1 MAKQVFFTN
10 DGLKNKFYNIIST
23 LVPRS
28 RGFTPEEKRRSFEI
42 VNEFLE
48 DKPGAIH
55 FKIKLFFIL
64 IDITTFFKF
73 FKTFKRASLEQ
84 RNEVCQYLFD
94 CNIPLLRKGFWGINT
109 LAKLSVFS
117 QTTVHTDIGYQIKQ

>member
-1 MAKQVFFTN
+1 MTKQVFFTSDN
-10 DGLKNKFYNIIST
+10 LENKFYNIVST
-23 LVPRS
+23 LIPRS
-28 RGFTPEEKRRSFEI
+28 RDFTSDQKRRSYDI

-55 FKIKLFFIL
+55 FKIKLFFTL

-73 FKTFKRASLEQ
+73 FKTFKAASLEQ
-84 RNEVCQYLFD
+84 RNEVCQFLFD

-117 QTTVHTDIGYQIKQ
+117 QSTVHQDIGYQIKQ